1 MGDCRTDQSGRGSHV
16 EVTPAVQG
24 DHPLMSDYWARYRKR
39 TYIIITTF
47 HCTFTI
53 LAFVTLELLGITS
66 MGWPLLFGVA
76 FISAAIL
83 NAVTITLIHF
93 LGKPFRDLVQAV
105 VLVAGEP
112 STNTPANPNIPQ
124 YEKDGFRD
132 ILQTVYELDASREEG
147 ADTAQI
153 TASDV
158 LSRALSNVSTGIIIL
173 NPAHKIIYHNN
184 AAAVRVNTRNEMML
198 DLLFPTDD
206 SFEQW
211 LQKAEKSKL
220 SSEHQWIRIANKL
233 PGENGRRIF
242 DIVASYHKGAEAETV
257 LTLIDRTN
265 NYLPEEDELDFIS
278 FAAHELRGPIT
289 VIRGYLDVL
298 RDELSS
304 TLSPEQAEL
313 LERLIVTSNRL
324 TSYVNNILNASKYDR
339 RHLRLHLSE
348 EKLRSIYNNIADDM
362 QLRATAQNRLLVIDI
377 PDSLP
382 TVAADSNAVGEV
394 LGNLI
399 DNAIKYSNEG
409 GLVHVSARPIPGF
422 IEVSVVDRGIGIPV
436 SLMPNLFHKFYRS
449 HRSRETVAGTGIGL
463 YISKAIVSS
472 HGGSITASSVENEGS
487 TFSFTLP
494 IYDTVADKLKS
505 GDNNNQS
512 LIEHGSGWIRNHSL
526 YRG

>member
-1 MGDCRTDQSGRGSHV
+1 M
-16 EVTPAVQG
+16 EVTPTPVVNNE
-24 DHPLMSDYWARYRKR
+24 HPQMRDYWGHYRKR
-39 TYIIITTF
+39 MYIIITTF
-47 HCTFTI
+47 HCTFAI
-53 LAFVTLELLGITS
+53 LAFVTLELLGITA
-66 MGWPLLFGVA
+66 MGWPMLFGVA

-93 LGKPFRDLVQAV
+93 LGRPFRDLVQAV

-112 STNTPANPNIPQ
+112 SDNTPANPNIPQ

-132 ILQTVYELDASREEG
+132 ILQTVYELG
-147 ADTAQI
+147 ADKESHQTAPQI
-153 TASDV
+153 TASDIV
-158 LSRALSNVSTGIIIL
+158 SRALSDVSTGLIIM

-184 AAAVRVNTRNEMML
+184 AAPVRVTTRNETAL
-198 DLLFPTDD
+198 DLQFPADD

-220 SSEHQWIRIANKL
+220 SSEHQWIRIGNKI
-233 PGENGRRIF
+233 PGENGRRIY
-242 DIVASYHKGAEAETV
+242 DVAASYHKGTDAETV
-257 LTLIDRTN
+257 LTLFDRTDD
-265 NYLPEEDELDFIS
+265 YLPEEDELDFIS

-289 VIRGYLDVL
+289 VIRGYLDVM

-304 TLSPEQAEL
+304 TLSAEQSEL

-377 PDSLP
+377 PDTLP

-409 GLVHVSARPIPGF
+409 GLVHVSARAIPGF
-422 IEVSVVDRGIGIPV
+422 VEISVVDRGIGIPV